1 MGESDVTGAR
11 VDLELL
17 LDVPVER
24 MWELV
29 TQVSR
34 IGEWSPECVHAAPV
48 GDGPVTTPGARFA
61 GRNRFGNGF
70 VGEVTCVVTEAE
82 RPHTFEWVVLDA
94 SGDPGQPGSRW
105 RYDLERS
112 ETAERTLVRHSFVHG
127 PGDSGLRRATGEHPD
142 RAAALIT
149 DRLTQLRAHMTQTLR
164 AMERSHQEM
173 S

>member
-24 MWELV
+24 MWEMV

-34 IGEWSPECVHAAPV
+34 IGEWSPECVHAAPL
-48 GDGPVTTPGARFA
+48 GDGPVTTPGARFE

-70 VGEVTCVVTEAE
+70 VGEVTCVVTVAE
-82 RPHTFEWVVLDA
+82 RPRTFEWVVLDR
-94 SGDPGQPGSRW
+94 SGDPDRPGSRW
-105 RYDLERS
+105 RYDLEPG
-112 ETAERTLVRHSFVHG
+112 ETAARTLVRHSFVHG
-127 PGDSGLRRATGEHPD
+127 PGDSGMRRATHEDPD
-142 RAAALIT
+142 QAATLVA
-149 DRLTQLRAHMTQTLR
+149 DRLAQLRAHMTQTLR
-164 AMERSHQEM
+164 GMERSDREM